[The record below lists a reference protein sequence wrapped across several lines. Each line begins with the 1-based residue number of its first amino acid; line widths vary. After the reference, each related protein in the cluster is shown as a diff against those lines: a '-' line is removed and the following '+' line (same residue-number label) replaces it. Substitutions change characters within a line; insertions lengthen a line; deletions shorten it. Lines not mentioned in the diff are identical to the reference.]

1 MRRGQGVQRE
11 HNGGGGSRSSCGWSG
26 KVGTRTLEL
35 RLGIEDRVG
44 QVGARA
50 FWEWVTLCAK
60 AERSCVL
67 GTEGDT
73 RFSEHCEL
81 RQEKVTESCRGW

>member
-1 MRRGQGVQRE
+1 MA
-11 HNGGGGSRSSCGWSG
+11 GSRSSCGWSG
-26 KVGTRTLEL
+26 KVGTITFQL
-35 RLGIEDRVG
+35 RLGFEDRVG

-81 RQEKVTESCRGW
+81 RQEKVTAADAGKELGLPRGVT